1 VGRECEFAGAGS
13 LPFGCAM
20 PPPSAIRTSL
30 ADAPG
35 PRRSASDPGMQELRA
50 PEPQR
55 PRTTG
60 AVVDPVAVKKNGSP
74 CSQREATCYVFSTRV
89 FQMPSRPRFDPSI
102 HRQSCFARATY
113 ELTRPNDRSAAIVL
127 YDREQRVGTIQDKTI
142 YRRATAIFGGWS
154 SFVSRESVRYK
165 RTPNRFKYV

>member
-1 VGRECEFAGAGS
+1 MKVSGDCRRWIYTGLRCRLTAKGRECEFAGAGS

-60 AVVDPVAVKKNGSP
+60 AVVDPVAVKKTAHLVHKERRRAMYFR
-74 CSQREATCYVFSTRV
+74 RECFRC
-89 FQMPSRPRFDPSI
+89 PRDPDSI
-102 HRQSCFARATY
+102 HPFTGN
-113 ELTRPNDRSAAIVL
+113 LVL
-127 YDREQRVGTIQDKTI
+127 PE
-142 YRRATAIFGGWS
+142 
-154 SFVSRESVRYK
+154 
-165 RTPNRFKYV
+165 PHMN